1 MFGGNEMENNKMM
14 KTAGTFETIF
24 KVARGITKAC
34 GFVCLV
40 MAVLTLIFGEKM
52 FDSGALTL
60 DLDFVK
66 LHLAEDFQVVTG
78 AVQLYTVV
86 CLLVGSV
93 LCFVVAYT
101 CGLYRGILAL
111 VKEGRPFEEGVVTN
125 LKKVA
130 WAILVGGA
138 VANLMGVA
146 GRVLL
151 TRAYPMEQIFAS
163 EAITKLEYVFTM
175 DFSFVVTAC
184 VIFLLSYIFSYG
196 QALQRESDET
206 L

>member
-1 MFGGNEMENNKMM
+1 MENNKMM

-24 KVARGITKAC
+24 KVAGGITKAC

-40 MAVLTLIFGEKM
+40 FAALVLLFGEKM
-52 FDSGALTL
+52 FVPGSMTL
-60 DLDFVK
+60 DLDFLK
-66 LHLAEDFQVVTG
+66 LHLTEELQVVTG
-78 AVQLYTVV
+78 AVQMYAVV

-111 VKEGRPFEEGVVTN
+111 VKEGRPFETGVVTN
-125 LKKVA
+125 LKKAA

-138 VANLMGVA
+138 AANLVGVA

-151 TRAYPMEQIFAS
+151 TRAYPMEQIFNTA
-163 EAITKLEYVFTM
+163 AVAKIEYVFTM

-184 VIFLLSYIFSYG
+184 IIFLLSYIFDYG
-196 QALQRESDET
+196 CKLQRESDET